1 MAKILLCLI
10 IMLLPVT
17 AYAEAKDMYCTG
29 TTFYYV
35 KGINQQPKLIENDSL
50 LLKLDTTNKTMIMRL
65 YDAVASLHYHES
77 DTEMISELY
86 FYNPRILNNKIIY
99 EVVHLNPISGDM
111 IKYLVSDEPKIYPAF
126 GGKCKT
132 KSLLF

>member
-1 MAKILLCLI
+1 MAKILLCLL

-111 IKYLVSDEPKIYPAF
+111 IKYLVSDEPKIYPVF